1 MRTAAA
7 LLMLSLPR
15 SNVPS
20 QVRSPEKLFPVE
32 SFLYAF
38 FMLSNHLEP
47 QPSSYISTAT
57 WRMRAFHAFQS
68 LRLSRKS
75 RFLSKTPPFLF
86 QLSGTILLPQP
97 LALHPQPRLARQASG
112 TSQLRHS
119 PCPKSFPVDISA
131 FPFPSSWNES
141 LHPALIH
148 SARSAISDLPPSQPN
163 IPFIE
168 PPAAPFLKIST
179 RPGRARAGFFFCI
192 SSSAGIFHLFPAP
205 MRTPSRS
212 HFQKSGIQNAL
223 LLPLFP
229 PFLTS
234 QNTKNSGK
242 LFACRCFC
250 VGVNLSS
257 QAVSSQVLSAPVSLT
272 SVFDMGT
279 GGPSL

>member
-1 MRTAAA
+1 MLPAAHRQPVCRNPS
-7 LLMLSLPR
+7 MCFLPSWNCIRAR
-15 SNVPS
+15 SSSAATNRVCCFCR
-20 QVRSPEKLFPVE
+20 QRAVHK
-32 SFLYAF
+32 AF
-38 FMLSNHLEP
+38 ACP
-47 QPSSYISTAT
+47 
-57 WRMRAFHAFQS
+57 
-68 LRLSRKS
+68 KS
-75 RFLSKTPPFLF
+75 RFLSTPPPSPFHLPGMNLF
-86 QLSGTILLPQP
+86 I
-97 LALHPQPRLARQASG
+97 
-112 TSQLRHS
+112 
-119 PCPKSFPVDISA
+119 
-131 FPFPSSWNES
+131 FPSSWNES

-148 SARSAISDLPPSQPN
+148 PARSALSDLPPSQPN

-192 SSSAGIFHLFPAP
+192 SSSAGIFHLFPAV

-229 PFLTS
+229 SFLTS

-242 LFACRCFC
+242 LFACRCLC

-272 SVFDMGT
+272 SVFGMGT